1 MAETA
6 IQWTAWRRPDG
17 SLAQGFT
24 FNPWSGCTK
33 VSEGCAHCYA
43 EAQSLRNPAV
53 LGEWG
58 PAGRRSARVESY
70 WRGPAKWDAAAAALG
85 ERRRVFCA
93 SNADVFEGDDTM
105 PAAAR
110 PVVAAARERL
120 WGVVEATPH
129 LDWLLLTKRPQH
141 VPDMIP
147 PAWLA
152 RGFPP
157 NVWVGASVETRRRAA
172 ERLPLLA
179 KIPARVRF
187 ASCEPLLEGV
197 SLARVRLDG
206 GYVLDALRGHARGT
220 FTRDILPAGR
230 VDWVIVGGES
240 GSGARPFALGWAR
253 ELLAECRAAGTP
265 YFFKQTGEAPAGDG
279 LVPLRVRGKGGDLAD
294 VPEDLRVREWPAAA

>member
-1 MAETA
+1 
-6 IQWTAWRRPDG
+6 
-17 SLAQGFT
+17 
-24 FNPWSGCTK
+24 
-33 VSEGCAHCYA
+33 
-43 EAQSLRNPAV
+43 
-53 LGEWG
+53 
-58 PAGRRSARVESY
+58 
-70 WRGPAKWDAAAAALG
+70 
-85 ERRRVFCA
+85 VFCA

-206 GYVLDALRGHARGT
+206 GYVLDALRGHRPGLRRPLRSKSRIAGGLWI
-220 FTRDILPAGR
+220 IL
-230 VDWVIVGGES
+230 
-240 GSGARPFALGWAR
+240 
-253 ELLAECRAAGTP
+253 RAAFDRPCGRRRSQNP
-265 YFFKQTGEAPAGDG
+265 QALF
-279 LVPLRVRGKGGDLAD
+279 
-294 VPEDLRVREWPAAA
+294 